1 MQKKILSLLLAFAL
15 VFGTLLPLG
24 TALPAA
30 EAQAATAYQ
39 HNAFDSTVYVNTY
52 EELRLAVKNAVDNQT
67 IVLTNN
73 IDCVSAN
80 PNHSYGN
87 LEFTVDG
94 TVVLDMNGC
103 SIRLSS
109 REAWCGFRIT
119 GPTKLFIM
127 NSDDEIDSF
136 LSYRPVDFG
145 GQIHKLYSQST
156 IEVDNKAA
164 ELYIL
169 DGVHIVLERNANVD
183 ISKIVSALLIY
194 NIAHLDVYGDVNDT
208 TGVISA
214 EEENSDGIVFADT
227 TDDKTAFVDSSV
239 FLRSGSIN
247 ATGVSVRVDYL
258 KKDAFKNFKIG
269 AWMSSL
275 DVTNPAPR
283 MYIDNDCDLLMQDI
297 ALNGGQFK
305 YGLYGDDIAPET
317 TVVSAY
323 GKTAAVSA
331 VNFNVNKAE
340 CAHNGIKTKLLSFVG
355 GHFDLC
361 LKCQATLLKSGHE
374 ADATV
379 PCTKC
384 GLTKLQEA
392 PEVAVLDEDNMI
404 EVATFAQF
412 RDALRSNRSN
422 VTVRLTA
429 DIFDASW
436 SSVNRAEPIVLA
448 SYGNVIIDLNGHT
461 LGATTEESKAL
472 LVLEDNY
479 ANDAG
484 FANLV
489 IMNSASKTGTLVN
502 MLGNL
507 IQLDNEK
514 SSLTIL
520 PRVNLTVADVGES
533 DSAVIVA
540 RNFAK
545 LGMYDCEIK
554 NINGYGICFDNTSA
568 KAYEKSIVDACYLTV
583 TSGNSCFSF
592 GSGAFT
598 GETFYHFSLGMASF
612 NVPAGSDIATM
623 QCNSQSDVKWS
634 NLIKGWYDKKTQENK
649 GYILAENIV
658 EIEDALVNYYKG
670 QNVSILTY
678 GTFADCNEHDNAN
691 SFEYLLR
698 DAEAHYASCHK
709 CGRIAKSAHTK
720 VSSCKNEDA
729 IQCACG
735 MFEYAAPH
743 ALATMTAR
751 EATCGEKGVNE
762 GYYRC
767 INRGCGKYF
776 ADANGKKEVS
786 EDEVYIPALPHTLNH
801 VEGYGPEYPSCTDEC
816 MLSHY
821 KCSKCNGY
829 FEDALGEVQLTE
841 DEVFFTGEHELESFS
856 NKYPTCEDYGVIEHK
871 WCRNCNQ
878 YFAPDGS
885 IGKQEDFFIEPNG
898 HTFPLLHFTYK
909 AETCVDGGHM
919 EYYQCEECE
928 KYFSDAAAAEE
939 LTTTEVFFPS
949 LGGHTMVFVEKVEP
963 SCTMAGAEE
972 HYECSFCGLLAEDED
987 ATVELEES
995 DIYIAPKGHMSQ
1007 YRDAVA
1013 PDCVNPGN
1021 KEHYVCLNCG
1031 ETFTDASCSTY
1042 FDAVIPALG
1051 HTPGTAV
1058 KENEVAPE
1066 CETAGS
1072 YDSVTYCTV
1081 CNAEASRETIPVAP
1095 LYHPDDYISVEN
1107 KVEATCTQDGS
1118 YDEVLRCMICHGE
1131 LSCVSHTVP
1140 ALGHNYVDG
1149 KCTNC
1154 GEKEYLPGDVDGN
1167 GTVTAADARLALRA
1181 SVSLEVLDEKQ
1192 LLSADV
1198 DGIAGVTAA
1207 DARLILRASVGLE
1220 TLS

>member
-1 MQKKILSLLLAFAL
+1 MQKKFLSLLLAFAL

-67 IVLTNN
+67 IVLTND
-73 IDCVSAN
+73 IDCVSGN
-80 PNHSYGN
+80 PNHTYGN
-87 LEFTVDG
+87 LEFTVNG

-109 REAWCGFRIT
+109 RNTWCGFRIT
-119 GPTKLFIM
+119 GPTKLFVM

-169 DGVHIVLERNANVD
+169 DGVHIVLERNADVD

-214 EEENSDGIVFADT
+214 EEENSDGIVFWDT
-227 TDDKTAFVDSSV
+227 TADKTAFVDSSV

-247 ATGVSVRVDYL
+247 ATGVSVRADYL

-323 GKTAAVSA
+323 GKTTDGSA
-331 VNFNVNKAE
+331 VNFNVNEAE

-384 GLTKLQEA
+384 GLTKLQNA
-392 PEVAVLDEDNMI
+392 PDVAVLDEENMI

-422 VTVRLTA
+422 ITVRLTA
-429 DIFDASW
+429 DIYDTSW
-436 SSVNRAEPIVLA
+436 SSASVRTEPIVLA
-448 SYGNVIIDLNGHT
+448 AYGNVIIDLNGHV
-461 LGATTEESKAL
+461 LGVATATSDAL
-472 LVLEDNY
+472 LVLDDNY
-479 ANDAG
+479 SNAAG
-484 FANLV
+484 YPNLV
-489 IMNSASKTGTLVN
+489 IMNTPEFSDTGSLVN
-502 MLGNL
+502 MLGDL
-507 IQLDNEK
+507 ILLDNAV
-514 SSLTIL
+514 SSLTVL
-520 PRVNLTVADVGES
+520 PGVKLTVADEAEN
-533 DSAVIVA
+533 DSAVITT
-540 RNFAK
+540 RNFAN
-545 LGMYDCEIK
+545 LRMYDCEIK
-554 NINGYGICFDNTSA
+554 NINGYGIYFDNTSA

-634 NLIKGWYDKKTQENK
+634 NLIKGWYDKPTQENK

-658 EIEDALVNYYKG
+658 EIADALVNHYKG
-670 QNVSILTY
+670 QNVSILAFDTS
-678 GTFADCNEHDNAN
+678 ADCNNH

-735 MFEYAAPH
+735 MFEYAVSHATAP
-743 ALATMTAR
+743 MTAR
-751 EATCGEKGVNE
+751 EATCAEKGVHE

-786 EDEVYIPALPHTLNH
+786 ADEVYIPALLHTLNH

-841 DEVFFTGEHELESFS
+841 DEVFFTGEHELESFT

-898 HTFPLLHFTYK
+898 HGILEYVPYE
-909 AETCVDGGHM
+909 AECCFADGNEAHYVCPDCDKM
-919 EYYQCEECE
+919 
-928 KYFSDAAAAEE
+928 FADADAKEE
-939 LTTTEVFFPS
+939 LQPEAVIIPAIGHHDLVFNEKLDP
-949 LGGHTMVFVEKVEP
+949 GCETPGHE
-963 SCTMAGAEE
+963 AY
-972 HYECSFCGLLAEDED
+972 YECQRYNCGKLFED
-987 ATVELEES
+987 AEGTKEVTEE
-995 DIYIAPKGHMSQ
+995 DIYIHYLTHTMLLQEEKAPTCTEDGCEQ
-1007 YRDAVA
+1007 
-1013 PDCVNPGN
+1013 
-1021 KEHYVCLNCG
+1021 HYYCLNCG
-1031 ETFTDASCSTY
+1031 GTFSGPGVYVDPT
-1042 FDAVIPALG
+1042 VEKLG
-1051 HTPGTAV
+1051 H
-1058 KENEVAPE
+1058 
-1066 CETAGS
+1066 
-1072 YDSVTYCTV
+1072 D
-1081 CNAEASRETIPVAP
+1081 
-1095 LYHPDDYISVEN
+1095 
-1107 KVEATCTQDGS
+1107 
-1118 YDEVLRCMICHGE
+1118 
-1131 LSCVSHTVP
+1131 
-1140 ALGHNYVDG
+1140 YVDG
-1149 KCTNC
+1149 VCTRC
-1154 GEKEYLPGDVDGN
+1154 GDKDYILGDVDGN
-1167 GTVTAADARLALRA
+1167 GKIESADARLALRA
-1181 SVSLEVLDEKQ
+1181 AVGLETLTEEQ
-1192 LLSADV
+1192 TLAADV
-1198 DGIAGVTAA
+1198 DGTPGLSSS
-1207 DARLILRASVGLE
+1207 DARLILRVSVGLE
-1220 TLS
+1220 SFS